1 MGCFVVPTTVGI
13 ITTACR
19 KEVPEKYHVNWLNT
33 MLWGGSIGLA
43 VEHVAHGEIVSSF
56 PFLTAMKSA
65 AELSVLLN
73 EMATIGVAMTI
84 ICVAAWAVMVKAA
97 WIMEERPAVENAQTA

>member
-13 ITTACR
+13 ITTVSR
-19 KEVPEKYHVNWLNT
+19 KKIPEKYHVNWLNT

-43 VEHVAHGEIVSSF
+43 LEHVAHGEVVPYF

-65 AELSVLLN
+65 AEMSVLLN
-73 EMATIGVAMTI
+73 EMATIGVAMTLA
-84 ICVAAWAVMVKAA
+84 CVAAWAVMVKAA
-97 WIMEERPAVENAQTA
+97 WILEERAAIRNAQTA